1 MTFEEIRASPVG
13 LWFDCSKGTSK
24 IIVKVSTYLIKHIY
38 NGVKIDLITAIYI
51 NLNDKYPMLGLR
63 IFDDPD
69 YPSLITERVETKQL
83 SNFKNVVQ
91 SESIEVELYDEL
103 GFPSLFGNVQID
115 RNIQDELANYYG
127 DPHQFTNDKDFSKA
141 HESLDFFAISL
152 ENEKATGRIRK
163 LDYFKIIFYDLAQI
177 ENFHVG
183 SRETAKISPLDS
195 IEGDQLEYQIAI
207 ASESIFHQNTFK
219 CPYVQKG
226 DKPRELIDVL
236 MKYDHGLFLIE
247 TKAMSVFNKS
257 DQKFERKIK
266 SIANQVKK
274 GIDQLVGANK
284 QLKKG
289 SYLFD
294 VNGNKIIYDSEMI
307 TQNIVLVSEL
317 VQFDDQED
325 IKEYLL
331 KSMISNNLSIQLIG
345 FDEYMLIIKAA
356 EGKME
361 LFDYYLLERMKG
373 WVKHGC
379 PINFKIDFVK
389 E

>member
-13 LWFDCSKGTSK
+13 LWFDCSKGTNK

-38 NGVKIDLITAIYI
+38 NGVKIDLITAIYV

-63 IFDDPD
+63 VFDDPD

-83 SNFKNVVQ
+83 INFKNVVQ
-91 SESIEVELYDEL
+91 SQSIEVELYDEL
-103 GFPSLFGNVQID
+103 GFPSLFGSVKID

-127 DPHQFTNDKDFSKA
+127 DPYQFTNDKDFSKA
-141 HESLDFFAISL
+141 RESLDFFAISL
-152 ENEKATGRIRK
+152 ENEKATGRIIK

-177 ENFHVG
+177 ENFYIG
-183 SRETAKISPLDS
+183 SRKTAKISPLNP
-195 IEGDQLEYQIAI
+195 IEGDQLEHQIAI
-207 ASESIFHQNTFK
+207 ASESIFYQNTFK
-219 CPYVQKG
+219 SPYVQKG
-226 DKPRELIDVL
+226 DKRRELIDVL

-247 TKAMSVFNKS
+247 TKAMSVFNKN
-257 DQKFERKIK
+257 DQKFERKVKNIV
-266 SIANQVKK
+266 NQVKK
-274 GIDQLVGANK
+274 GIDQLIGANK

-294 VNGNKIIYDSEMI
+294 VNDNKISYDSEMI

-317 VQFDDQED
+317 VKFDDQED

-361 LFDYYLLERMKG
+361 LFDYYLLERMKE

-379 PINFKIDFVK
+379 PINFKINFVK